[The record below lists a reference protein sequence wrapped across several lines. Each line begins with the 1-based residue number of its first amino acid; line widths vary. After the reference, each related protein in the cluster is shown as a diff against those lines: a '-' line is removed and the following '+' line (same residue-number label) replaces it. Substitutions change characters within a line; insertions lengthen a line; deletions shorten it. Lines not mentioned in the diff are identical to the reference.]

1 MVLSVTVEVVSSFT
15 AGHPPQAH
23 IIGTIKGPV
32 RRGKAQNLE
41 YGSNKKS
48 DACHHG
54 HTGRSEKSSHVSQIQ
69 LINEV
74 TPFCPQTN
82 NTTPREVK

>member
-1 MVLSVTVEVVSSFT
+1 MVLPITVDVVSSFT
-15 AGHPPQAH
+15 AGHPPKAH

-32 RRGKAQNLE
+32 GRGKAQNLE

-48 DACHHG
+48 DACRHG
-54 HTGRSEKSSHVSQIQ
+54 HTGRSEKSSHVSQIL

-74 TPFCPQTN
+74 TLFYPQN
-82 NTTPREVK
+82 E